1 MLDHILITK
10 KEMHWEGE
18 GKLHYRANHHKSFPG
33 LCIFDIVATVL
44 QKSHPNDLLMHTK
57 TIFFP

>member
-18 GKLHYRANHHKSFPG
+18 GKLHYRAKHYKSFPG

-44 QKSHPNDLLMHTK
+44 QTSHPNDLLMHTK
-57 TIFFP
+57 TVFFP